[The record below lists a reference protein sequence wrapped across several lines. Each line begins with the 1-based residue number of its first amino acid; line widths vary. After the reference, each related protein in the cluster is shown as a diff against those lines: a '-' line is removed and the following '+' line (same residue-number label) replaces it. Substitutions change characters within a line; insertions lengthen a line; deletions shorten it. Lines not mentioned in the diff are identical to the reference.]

1 MRAWIEGAHFPE
13 KELIHVRSEEDMN
26 FTEDLDDDQV
36 LFLGALSAEI
46 ENSPWTTEEIEKCIR
61 KTVSEM
67 SIASKDAYAAI
78 YWAILTK
85 RFGPRASSLLVELD
99 RGMVEGILNHARPE

>member
-1 MRAWIEGAHFPE
+1 
-13 KELIHVRSEEDMN
+13 MN
-26 FTEDLDDDQV
+26 FTEDLDNNQV
-36 LFLGALSAEI
+36 LFLGALSGEI
-46 ENSPWTTEEIEKCIR
+46 VNSPWTAEGIEKCIR

-67 SIASKDAYAAI
+67 SIAHKDAYAAI

-99 RGMVEGILNHARPE
+99 RGMVEGILNHARQE